1 MDAARAI
8 ADYVLALEHAAD
20 TTARAEDRPGYT
32 ALLAHA
38 APLLA
43 AALSTEAAQDLST
56 RLQQHERLWGSLWL
70 SDPASQEASM
80 AWQAAKA
87 ACHHVGV

>member
-8 ADYVLALEHAAD
+8 ADYVLALEHAAV